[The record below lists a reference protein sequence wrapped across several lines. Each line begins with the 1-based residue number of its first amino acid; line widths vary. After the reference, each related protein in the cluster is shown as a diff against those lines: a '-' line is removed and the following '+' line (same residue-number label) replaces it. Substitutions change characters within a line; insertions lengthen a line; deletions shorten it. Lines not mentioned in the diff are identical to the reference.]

1 MNQKDRKVLESL
13 TRQQCA
19 LCESLSDLQTE
30 HEAKMPSVNVFQEL
44 LPQITTLG
52 EGAESLYS
60 DLQERFDNAL
70 EWRQE
75 SDWGETLT
83 EEIESLTNLNDY
95 CGALQTASEDWINSL
110 TEESAT
116 EEDREAAWAA
126 IWSEKDEL
134 EGWEIA

>member
-95 CGALQTASEDWINSL
+95 CGALQTAIEDWINSL

>member
-83 EEIESLTNLNDY
+83 EEIESLTNLYDY
-95 CGALQTASEDWINSL
+95 CGALQTAIEDWINSL